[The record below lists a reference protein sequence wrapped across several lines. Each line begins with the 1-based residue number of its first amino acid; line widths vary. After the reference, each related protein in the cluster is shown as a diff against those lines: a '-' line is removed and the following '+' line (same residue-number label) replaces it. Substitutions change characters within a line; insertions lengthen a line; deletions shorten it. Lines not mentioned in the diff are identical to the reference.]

1 MLSCNLEVNQM
12 GDLNGQLKELTADE
26 PVLENLNLTLKHTE
40 KTKLP
45 EDTRALALEIL
56 QKCPLLRS
64 GHAIGYHI
72 SDHSGQPV
80 SMTSNAVSEALKL
93 SKLLPCHH
101 I

>member
-45 EDTRALALEIL
+45 EDARALALEIL
-56 QKCPLLRS
+56 QKCPLFCPVHS
-64 GHAIGYHI
+64 SGYHT

-80 SMTSNAVSEALKL
+80 SVTSNAVSEALKL
-93 SKLLPCHH
+93 SMQLLCHH